1 MNRAMF
7 AAASG
12 MAAEQSHLDSIAGN
26 LANAE
31 EVGFKGTTMEFSEL
45 TDGRSV
51 LGTAPRGERV
61 IFGQGKLVKG
71 GGPFDL
77 AIEGQGFFV
86 LHRPDGSMTY
96 TRDGRFE
103 RASDGTLR
111 SADGGTLAGVRI
123 PGDARDVRVGRDGSV
138 TAAGEKAERIP
149 LGTVMLATFSAPERL
164 RSVGGTTFLATPAS
178 GGAHAARP
186 GVHGAGTTAFGMLE
200 KSNVS
205 ILESMMEILSAQ
217 RAFEANSKG
226 VQAADEMQRIA
237 NNINRGS

>member
-77 AIEGQGFFV
+77 AIEA
-86 LHRPDGSMTY
+86 
-96 TRDGRFE
+96 
-103 RASDGTLR
+103 RASSCCTDPT
-111 SADGGTLAGVRI
+111 
-123 PGDARDVRVGRDGSV
+123 GR
-138 TAAGEKAERIP
+138 
-149 LGTVMLATFSAPERL
+149 
-164 RSVGGTTFLATPAS
+164 
-178 GGAHAARP
+178 
-186 GVHGAGTTAFGMLE
+186 
-200 KSNVS
+200 
-205 ILESMMEILSAQ
+205 
-217 RAFEANSKG
+217 
-226 VQAADEMQRIA
+226 
-237 NNINRGS
+237 

>member
-1 MNRAMF
+1 
-7 AAASG
+7 
-12 MAAEQSHLDSIAGN
+12 
-26 LANAE
+26 
-31 EVGFKGTTMEFSEL
+31 
-45 TDGRSV
+45 
-51 LGTAPRGERV
+51 
-61 IFGQGKLVKG
+61 
-71 GGPFDL
+71 
-77 AIEGQGFFV
+77 
-86 LHRPDGSMTY
+86 MTY